1 MPQHRTS
8 TSFKKGQRPVGR
20 QAGTPN
26 KMTAEAKQ
34 MLARCFEDIGGYEA
48 FVKWVKSSPERLD
61 TFYTKMW
68 IKLLPMNIG
77 LDIRPDDHKNVVY
90 KSAAE
95 VRAALASQGI
105 SLESLIKLKQLEQEE
120 TKTIETLALD
130 VTPERNS
137 RKR

>member
-26 KMTAEAKQ
+26 KMTAEAKE

-61 TFYTKMW
+61 TFYSKMW
-68 IKLLPMNIG
+68 IKLLPIN
-77 LDIRPDDHKNVVY
+77 IRPEDHKNVVY
-90 KSAAE
+90 KSYEE
-95 VRAALASQGI
+95 VRTAFADRGI
-105 SLESLIKLKQLEQEE
+105 SLEALIKLKQLEE
-120 TKTIETLALD
+120 TKQIEAPTLD
-130 VTPERNS
+130 VTGNS
-137 RKR
+137 NRRD

>member
-26 KMTAEAKQ
+26 KMTAEAKE

-77 LDIRPDDHKNVVY
+77 LDIRPEDHKDVVY
-90 KSAAE
+90 KSLEE
-95 VRAALASQGI
+95 VRAAFASEGI
-105 SLESLIKLKQLEQEE
+105 SLESIIKLKQLEQEE
-120 TKTIETLALD
+120 AKQIEARTLD
-130 VTPERNS
+130 VTGNS
-137 RKR
+137 NRRD